1 MQAACIQCCVKP
13 STALWDSMITG
24 SSLTPPSDSSGFW
37 NPPWGHIPHRW
48 VVSAKNACLRGRPA
62 GSIGIRYKELSKEP
76 SKWDPLALLSPQ
88 SPRAQ
93 GDPPI
98 ACLTTTHPVLS
109 PSRAMAFNSDSAP
122 VGRDNRCSVCMSH
135 IRSDFIGELQDAQ
148 LAATGLHG
156 AKNCKVYKGTFQWR
170 LEDDEGVAHD
180 IRISGSYYIPGGKHR
195 LFSPQHWSQKA
206 EGQAS
211 CLTLHDTAILK
222 WKIGQATKTVP
233 TDFQNVFT
241 FDLAPAYYTFS
252 AFCMQ
257 AQYDH
262 DRNDCNPATMRP
274 EQYRQ
279 NEDTDMMWNTTDV
292 LPNAAELDR
301 VANPSTFAMNGR

>member
-1 MQAACIQCCVKP
+1 
-13 STALWDSMITG
+13 
-24 SSLTPPSDSSGFW
+24 
-37 NPPWGHIPHRW
+37 
-48 VVSAKNACLRGRPA
+48 
-62 GSIGIRYKELSKEP
+62 
-76 SKWDPLALLSPQ
+76 
-88 SPRAQ
+88 
-93 GDPPI
+93 
-98 ACLTTTHPVLS
+98 
-109 PSRAMAFNSDSAP
+109 
-122 VGRDNRCSVCMSH
+122 MSH

-148 LAATGLHG
+148 LAATGFHG
-156 AKNCKVYKGTFQWR
+156 TKNCKVYKGTLQWR

-180 IRISGSYYIPGGKHR
+180 IRISGSYYIPGGKHC

-206 EGQAS
+206 EGRAS
-211 CLTLHDTAILK
+211 CL
-222 WKIGQATKTVP
+222 
-233 TDFQNVFT
+233 T

-257 AQYDH
+257 TQYDH

-274 EQYRQ
+274 EQYGR